1 MSRKQIPFTQ
11 AQIRRAVRAAESS
24 GLRVRRITINPDGA
38 IVLDALDAGDNTTTA
53 LDSQNSPL
61 AGSWDDM

>member
-1 MSRKQIPFTQ
+1 MSRKQTPFTQ

-24 GLRVRRITINPDGA
+24 GLRVRRITIGPDGA
-38 IVLDALDAGDNTTTA
+38 IALDTWDNTPTA

>member
-24 GLRVRRITINPDGA
+24 GLRVRRITINPDGSIA
-38 IVLDALDAGDNTTTA
+38 IDAGENTPIVV
-53 LDSQNSPL
+53 DSTESSL
-61 AGSWDDM
+61 AASWDDV